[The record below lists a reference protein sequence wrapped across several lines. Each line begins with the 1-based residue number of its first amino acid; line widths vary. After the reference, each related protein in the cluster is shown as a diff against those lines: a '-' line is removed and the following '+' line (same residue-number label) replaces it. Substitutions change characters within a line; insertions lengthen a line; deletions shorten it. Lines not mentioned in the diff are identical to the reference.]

1 MPRQPRLEF
10 PGALYHVTSRTNR
23 GEPLFREPEAVEEFL
38 AELGTACRKTGWRVP
53 AFCVLPDHVHL
64 VLETPL
70 ANLVSGM
77 KWWLGTFSLRYNR
90 RHGLRGH
97 LFAARYRAVPLD
109 PEGPFLFEACLHVWL
124 NPARAGLLAPE
135 QPLTAYPGSSLA
147 ATLQPPEQRPGWLA
161 VDRLLAA
168 AGLPGDTP
176 ESRQALAARVEARRL
191 EPALHSWRALRRGW
205 CFGSESFRAALAQRV
220 RAATGQLRRAPVP
233 HEAQV
238 QLGRLILAEEL
249 DRRGWSAEELSRR
262 RKTDPEKVTIA
273 QRLRRETPL
282 SLRWI
287 AAALHMG
294 SPYTLR
300 NALIAAERGALPTPE
315 APAAAT
321 PPSPPMP
328 ARDVATPPAPPMPPP
343 APPASPATPED
354 NFSVAWD

>member
-1 MPRQPRLEF
+1 MPRQTRIEY
-10 PGALYHVTSRTNR
+10 PGALYHVTTRTNR
-23 GEPLFREPEAVEEFL
+23 GEPLFRAPEAVEELL

-97 LFAARYRAVPLD
+97 LFAARYRAVPVD

-135 QPLTAYPGSSLA
+135 QPLAAYPGSSLA
-147 ATLQPPEQRPGWLA
+147 ATLQPPEQRPAWLA

-168 AGLPGDTP
+168 AGLSGDTP
-176 ESRQALAARVEARRL
+176 EARQALAARAEARRL
-191 EPALHSWRALRRGW
+191 EPAPRSWRALRRGW
-205 CFGSESFRAALAQRV
+205 CFGSERFRAELAQRA
-220 RAATGQLRRAPVP
+220 RALAGQLRRAPVP
-233 HEAQV
+233 HEAQIE
-238 QLGRLILAEEL
+238 LGRLILAEEL
-249 DRRGWSAEELSRR
+249 ARRGWAAEELARR
-262 RKTDPEKVTIA
+262 RKTDPEKVAIA

-300 NALIAAERGALPTPE
+300 NALIAAERGALPTPA

-321 PPSPPMP
+321 PPPLPTP
-328 ARDVATPPAPPMPPP
+328 ERDVASPPAPQT
-343 APPASPATPED
+343 PPASPAPPGD
-354 NFSVAWD
+354 DFSVAWD

>member
-1 MPRQPRLEF
+1 MPRQPRLEY

-23 GEPLFREPEAVEEFL
+23 GEPLFRAPEVVEELL
-38 AELGTACRKTGWRVP
+38 AALGTACRKTGWRVL
-53 AFCVLPDHVHL
+53 AYCVLPDHVHL

-97 LFAARYRAVPLD
+97 LFAARYRALPVD

-124 NPARAGLLAPE
+124 NPARAGLLTPE
-135 QPLTAYPGSSLA
+135 QPLAAYPGSSLA
-147 ATLQPPEQRPGWLA
+147 ATLQPPEQRPAWLA

-176 ESRQALAARVEARRL
+176 EARQALAARVEARRL
-191 EPALHSWRALRRGW
+191 EPAPDTWRALRRGW
-205 CFGSESFRAALAQRV
+205 CFGSERFRAELAQHVRALA
-220 RAATGQLRRAPVP
+220 GQLRRAPLP
-233 HEAQV
+233 HEAQI
-238 QLGRLILAEEL
+238 QLGCLILAEEL
-249 DRRGWSAEELSRR
+249 ARRGWAAEDLSRR
-262 RKTDPEKVTIA
+262 RKTDPEKVAIA

-287 AAALHMG
+287 ATTLHMG

-300 NALIAAERGALPTPE
+300 NALIAAERGTLPTP
-315 APAAAT
+315 AALGAST
-321 PPSPPMP
+321 PP
-328 ARDVATPPAPPMPPP
+328 PPP
-343 APPASPATPED
+343 TPERDAAIPRAPQPPPPASPAAPRD
-354 NFSVAWD
+354 DFSVAWD